1 MMLRRVSVL
10 GLALLSLGGVV
21 AIVNPNPLTAE
32 ITQKSGRNSM
42 GERSDRLMQQL
53 NLTPEQQQQLQAIR
67 ERDQG
72 QMRQQRQALHQEK
85 QQLMQLMAGNATEAE
100 IRTQHNQ
107 VKALQQQLGDARF
120 ESMLAMRNVLTPE
133 QRSRFAQL
141 MQQRRENRQTR
152 MPNAQ
157 GQRRS

>member
-32 ITQKSGRNSM
+32 ITQKSGRNPL

-53 NLTPEQQQQLQAIR
+53 NLTSEQQQQLQAIR